1 VHGSNGADV
10 MDATPGA
17 LETMS
22 RFFVTRGVTAFVATM
37 ITAPQTDLV
46 AGLDNAR
53 SVINNG
59 GLPGAEVLGVHQE
72 GPFLNVAEKG
82 CHPVDLLVAPTP
94 EHYKP
99 YLEYSDVLTSMTLA
113 PELDGAVGLIRALS
127 DAGVVAAAGHT
138 VGIYPEI
145 AQAVDAGLSHS
156 VHCFCNM
163 GTLRRA
169 GSGQNQPLKRVAGAV
184 ETILHE
190 DRVTTELIGD
200 GWHVGDTLMR
210 LAVKTKGVERVCWVT
225 DAMTAAGM
233 PPGRYFVG
241 GVEAIV
247 EHGIAR
253 LPDNTAYASSVTT
266 LDVCVRNGMERVG
279 LNLRDSVR
287 MATSTPATIVGVA
300 DRKGSLEVGKD
311 ADIVLMDAN
320 AEVKLTLARGQ
331 VVYRA
336 ED

>member
-1 VHGSNGADV
+1 MAHQGYKVISNGTVVTPYDEFRGGVVVIEGSRILDVGRRGDVVVPPGAETIDAGGANIVPGLIDIHVHGSNGADV

-59 GLPGAEVLGVHQE
+59 GFPGAEVLGVYQE

-138 VGIYPEI
+138 VGK
-145 AQAVDAGLSHS
+145 AGLR
-156 VHCFCNM
+156 C
-163 GTLRRA
+163 
-169 GSGQNQPLKRVAGAV
+169 RVQAEGGYHAFEHV
-184 ETILHE
+184 P
-190 DRVTTELIGD
+190 DRL
-200 GWHVGDTLMR
+200 
-210 LAVKTKGVERVCWVT
+210 
-225 DAMTAAGM
+225 
-233 PPGRYFVG
+233 
-241 GVEAIV
+241 
-247 EHGIAR
+247 
-253 LPDNTAYASSVTT
+253 
-266 LDVCVRNGMERVG
+266 
-279 LNLRDSVR
+279 
-287 MATSTPATIVGVA
+287 
-300 DRKGSLEVGKD
+300 
-311 ADIVLMDAN
+311 
-320 AEVKLTLARGQ
+320 
-331 VVYRA
+331 
-336 ED
+336 